1 MSNYKTPNTKHTNKM
16 KKNKRKQ
23 QEFKKPFL
31 VLNRRK
37 LFGWGVAIFFL
48 CAWMFVLGVLV
59 GRDTAPVKFDI
70 KKLKQKISDT
80 RGQPQTA
87 QPEKTSRGEVEVKDK
102 TKLGFYER
110 LPEDQ
115 QDIKVPEIKKQPADQ
130 QKPSAASDVKA
141 PDALAKTTALKTNQ
155 SKAPSSKAADAEKKK
170 KAPAAATQKKPS
182 GAVYTVQ
189 AAALKKMED
198 ADQLVTKLKKKGYP
212 AYRAI
217 GKVPEK
223 GIWFRVRVGK
233 YQSRTE
239 AKKTQQK
246 LKKLGL
252 KPIIVK
258 QD

>member
-1 MSNYKTPNTKHTNKM
+1 MR
-16 KKNKRKQ
+16 KKNKRKT

-70 KKLKQKISDT
+70 QKLKQKISDT
-80 RGQPQTA
+80 RSQAQTVP
-87 QPEKTSRGEVEVKDK
+87 PEKTTREEVTVKDE

-115 QDIKVPEIKKQPADQ
+115 QDIKVPEIKKKAADQ
-130 QKPSAASDVKA
+130 QKSTGSSDVKT
-141 PDALAKTTALKTNQ
+141 PDASTQKPVQKTKTKKASE
-155 SKAPSSKAADAEKKK
+155 SKVAATQKKK
-170 KAPAAATQKKPS
+170 KAPTAVTPKKPS
-182 GAVYTVQ
+182 GPVYTVQ
-189 AAALKKMED
+189 AAAVKKMED

-217 GKVPEK
+217 GKVPDK

-246 LKKLGL
+246 LRKLGL

>member
-1 MSNYKTPNTKHTNKM
+1 MR
-16 KKNKRKQ
+16 KKNKRKA

-70 KKLKQKISDT
+70 KMLKQKISDT
-80 RGQPQTA
+80 RGQTQTE
-87 QPEKTSRGEVEVKDK
+87 QPENESREEVAVKDK

-115 QDIKVPEIKKQPADQ
+115 QEIVVPEIKKQPVAP
-130 QKPSAASDVKA
+130 QKPAPASD
-141 PDALAKTTALKTNQ
+141 AKTPATSTKATALKTDKN
-155 SKAPSSKAADAEKKK
+155 KAVSSKAAGAEKKK
-170 KAPAAATQKKPS
+170 KPPAAATQKKRS
-182 GAVYTVQ
+182 GPVYTVQ
-189 AAALKKMED
+189 AAAVKKMED

-233 YQSRTE
+233 YQSRSE

-246 LKKLGL
+246 LRKLGL

-258 QD
+258 Q

>member
-1 MSNYKTPNTKHTNKM
+1 MVFIIYHGIGPAGN
-16 KKNKRKQ
+16 
-23 QEFKKPFL
+23 
-31 VLNRRK
+31 
-37 LFGWGVAIFFL
+37 
-48 CAWMFVLGVLV
+48 
-59 GRDTAPVKFDI
+59 
-70 KKLKQKISDT
+70 DT
-80 RGQPQTA
+80 RGQAQTA
-87 QPEKTSRGEVEVKDK
+87 QPEKTAREEVAVKDK

-115 QDIKVPEIKKQPADQ
+115 QDIKVPEMKKQPPDQ
-130 QKPSAASDVKA
+130 QKSIAASDVKT
-141 PDALAKTTALKTNQ
+141 PDASTQTPATKSKKK
-155 SKAPSSKAADAEKKK
+155 KAPSPKVAATEKKK

-182 GAVYTVQ
+182 GPVYTVQ
-189 AAALKKMED
+189 AAAVKKMED

-233 YQSRTE
+233 YQSRSE

-246 LKKLGL
+246 LRKLGL

>member
-1 MSNYKTPNTKHTNKM
+1 MR

-37 LFGWGVAIFFL
+37 LFGWGIGIFFL

-59 GRDTAPVKFDI
+59 GRDKAPVKFDI
-70 KKLKQKISDT
+70 KKLQARNSDSS
-80 RGQPQTA
+80 RQPQTLPPDEA
-87 QPEKTSRGEVEVKDK
+87 SPDEVAVKDK

-115 QDIKVPEIKKQPADQ
+115 KDVKVPEIKKQPKVEEKSELESGTDAA
-130 QKPSAASDVKA
+130 QKSAAS
-141 PDALAKTTALKTNQ
+141 
-155 SKAPSSKAADAEKKK
+155 EKKK
-170 KAPAAATQKKPS
+170 KNGATVTPKQTGGP
-182 GAVYTVQ
+182 VYTIQ
-189 AAALKKMED
+189 AAAVKKPED
-198 ADQLVTKLKKKGYP
+198 ADRLVAKLKEKGYP

-217 GKVPEK
+217 GKVPQK

-233 YQSRTE
+233 YPSRSE
-239 AKKTQQK
+239 ASKTLQK

-258 QD
+258 Q

>member
-1 MSNYKTPNTKHTNKM
+1 M
-16 KKNKRKQ
+16 KRNKRKP

-37 LFGWGVAIFFL
+37 LFGWGTAIFFL

-70 KKLKQKISDT
+70 QKLKQKISDT
-80 RGQPQTA
+80 PGQPQIA
-87 QPEKTSRGEVEVKDK
+87 KSEKAFRGEVEVKDK

-115 QDIKVPEIKKQPADQ
+115 QDIKVPEIKKQSADQ
-130 QKPSAASDVKA
+130 QDSSAASVVKA
-141 PDALAKTTALKTNQ
+141 PEVLAKTTPVKTDKN
-155 SKAPSSKAADAEKKK
+155 KAPSSKAAATEKKK
-170 KAPAAATQKKPS
+170 KAPAVVAQKKTS
-182 GAVYTVQ
+182 GAVYTIQ
-189 AAALKKMED
+189 AAAVKKMED
-198 ADQLVTKLKKKGYP
+198 ADRLVTKLKKKGYP

-217 GKVPEK
+217 GKVPDK

-233 YQSRTE
+233 YQSRSE

>member
-1 MSNYKTPNTKHTNKM
+1 M
-16 KKNKRKQ
+16 KRNKRKT

-70 KKLKQKISDT
+70 KKLKQKINDT
-80 RGQPQTA
+80 RGQTQNA
-87 QPEKTSRGEVEVKDK
+87 QPQKTAREEVAVKDK

-115 QDIKVPEIKKQPADQ
+115 QDIKVPEIKKQPAGQ
-130 QKPSAASDVKA
+130 QKATTASTAKA
-141 PDALAKTTALKTNQ
+141 PDPATRTPALKTEKK
-155 SKAPSSKAADAEKKK
+155 KAPSTTVAATEKKK
-170 KAPAAATQKKPS
+170 KVPVAVAPQKPP
-182 GAVYTVQ
+182 GPVYTVQ
-189 AAALKKMED
+189 AAAVKKMED
-198 ADQLVTKLKKKGYP
+198 ADRLVTKLKKKGYP

-217 GKVPEK
+217 GKIPEK

-233 YQSRTE
+233 YQSRSE

-246 LKKLGL
+246 LRKLGL

>member
-1 MSNYKTPNTKHTNKM
+1 M
-16 KKNKRKQ
+16 KRNKRKP

-37 LFGWGVAIFFL
+37 IFGWGVAIFIL

-59 GRDTAPVKFDI
+59 GRDSAPVKFDI

-80 RGQPQTA
+80 PGQPQIA
-87 QPEKTSRGEVEVKDK
+87 QSGKALRGEVEVKDK

-115 QDIKVPEIKKQPADQ
+115 QDIKVPEINKQTGDQ
-130 QKPSAASDVKA
+130 HKSTAASDAKA
-141 PDALAKTTALKTNQ
+141 PDALAKTTALKSDQN
-155 SKAPSSKAADAEKKK
+155 KAPSKKAATAEKKK
-170 KAPAAATQKKPS
+170 KAPAVVAHKKPS
-182 GAVYTVQ
+182 GAVYTIQ
-189 AAALKKMED
+189 AAAVKKMED
-198 ADQLVTKLKKKGYP
+198 ADRLVTKLKKKGYP

-233 YQSRTE
+233 YQSRSE
-239 AKKTQQK
+239 AKKALQK

>member
-1 MSNYKTPNTKHTNKM
+1 M

-80 RGQPQTA
+80 RHQPPTA
-87 QPEKTSRGEVEVKDK
+87 QPDESPDEAVAVKDK

-130 QKPSAASDVKA
+130 QKSTAASDVKA
-141 PDALAKTTALKTNQ
+141 PDASANNTALKTDK
-155 SKAPSSKAADAEKKK
+155 SKASSSKAAAAEKKK
-170 KAPAAATQKKPS
+170 KAPAAVTQKKSS

-189 AAALKKMED
+189 AAAVRKMED
-198 ADQLVTKLKKKGYP
+198 ADRLVVKLKKKGYP

-239 AKKTQQK
+239 AKKTQQR

>member
-1 MSNYKTPNTKHTNKM
+1 MR
-16 KKNKRKQ
+16 KKNKRKT

-37 LFGWGVAIFFL
+37 LFGWGIGIFFV

-70 KKLKQKISDT
+70 KKLQAPKSDST
-80 RGQPQTA
+80 SQPQAA
-87 QPEKTSRGEVEVKDK
+87 QPNKSSQDAVAVKDK

-115 QDIKVPEIKKQPADQ
+115 KDVKVPEIKKQLTGKEKADTAAAVIPAQPQKKTSALKKDQ
-130 QKPSAASDVKA
+130 KVTPAQKA
-141 PDALAKTTALKTNQ
+141 P
-155 SKAPSSKAADAEKKK
+155 APEKKK
-170 KAPAAATQKKPS
+170 QTTATVTPKKKIGS
-182 GAVYTVQ
+182 AYTIQ
-189 AAALKKMED
+189 AAAVKKMED
-198 ADQLVTKLKKKGYP
+198 ADRLVAKLKKKGYP

-217 GKVPEK
+217 GKVPQK
-223 GIWFRVRVGK
+223 GIWFRVRVGQ
-233 YQSRTE
+233 YPSRSE
-239 AKKTQQK
+239 ANKTLQK

-258 QD
+258 Q

>member
-1 MSNYKTPNTKHTNKM
+1 
-16 KKNKRKQ
+16 
-23 QEFKKPFL
+23 
-31 VLNRRK
+31 
-37 LFGWGVAIFFL
+37 
-48 CAWMFVLGVLV
+48 MFVLGVLV

-70 KKLKQKISDT
+70 KKLKQKITDT
-80 RGQPQTA
+80 RGQAQTA
-87 QPEKTSRGEVEVKDK
+87 QPEKTAREEVAVKDK

-130 QKPSAASDVKA
+130 QKAATASGIKA
-141 PDALAKTTALKTNQ
+141 PDTATPTPASKTEKK
-155 SKAPSSKAADAEKKK
+155 KAPASKVAATEKKK
-170 KAPAAATQKKPS
+170 KAPAVAASKKPS
-182 GAVYTVQ
+182 GPVYTVQ
-189 AAALKKMED
+189 AAAVKKMED
-198 ADQLVTKLKKKGYP
+198 ADRLVTKLKKKGYP

-217 GKVPEK
+217 GKIPEK

>member
-1 MSNYKTPNTKHTNKM
+1 MR
-16 KKNKRKQ
+16 KKNKRKP

-70 KKLKQKISDT
+70 KKLQQKISDT
-80 RGQPQTA
+80 RGQTQTA
-87 QPEKTSRGEVEVKDK
+87 QLGKTSREEVEVKDK

-115 QDIKVPEIKKQPADQ
+115 QDIKVPDIKRQPADQ
-130 QKPSAASDVKA
+130 QKSSVASDGKT
-141 PDALAKTTALKTNQ
+141 PDASTKTAALKTDKY
-155 SKAPSSKAADAEKKK
+155 KAPSPKATAAEKKK
-170 KAPAAATQKKPS
+170 KAPAAMTHKKPS

-198 ADQLVTKLKKKGYP
+198 ADRLVAKLKKKGFP

-233 YQSRTE
+233 YQSRSE
-239 AKKTQQK
+239 AKNRQQK
-246 LKKLGL
+246 LRKLGL

-258 QD
+258 Q

>member
-1 MSNYKTPNTKHTNKM
+1 MR
-16 KKNKRKQ
+16 KNKKKP

-70 KKLKQKISDT
+70 KKLRQKISDT
-80 RGQPQTA
+80 QRQPQTA
-87 QPEKTSRGEVEVKDK
+87 PPDETPREAVAVRDK

-115 QDIKVPEIKKQPADQ
+115 QDIKVPEIKKQPEDQ
-130 QKPSAASDVKA
+130 QKSGSESEAGTPEASQ
-141 PDALAKTTALKTNQ
+141 KTPALKADPN
-155 SKAPSSKAADAEKKK
+155 KAPSSKAAATEKKQ
-170 KAPAAATQKKPS
+170 KAPAVATQKMPS
-182 GAVYTVQ
+182 GPVNTIQ
-189 AAALKKMED
+189 AAAVKKMED
-198 ADQLVTKLKKKGYP
+198 ADRLVTKLKKKGYP

-233 YQSRTE
+233 YQSRSE
-239 AKKTQQK
+239 AKKTLQK

-252 KPIIVK
+252 EPIIVK
-258 QD
+258 Q